1 MLPAIVKDK
10 NWDPI
15 ARYGITA
22 TKKDIKVRAK
32 IEWGLKVAQHLS
44 NLGLNIDTNVVSAE
58 VEAAAL

>member
-1 MLPAIVKDK
+1 MGLPL
-10 NWDPI
+10 
-15 ARYGITA
+15 R
-22 TKKDIKVRAK
+22 KKDIKVRAK